1 MRGLAHKG
9 NRGRAGMTL
18 AETMIAIGIFV
29 VATGILTTSYVSQS
43 RAYAK
48 VRDRAD
54 LLSDGWLFERRFSG
68 FARNA
73 SGVVASRSMGG
84 SVLVSG
90 SGTVIFAVPSI
101 DAAGQAIDG
110 LLDHAAF
117 RLDAAAG
124 TVRLIVAPDPASA
137 RRAEDRT
144 SLRSVRGGGFRYDAA
159 PPDAASSASFGFVL
173 GAVSAGSEISSLIE
187 GTYALGN
194 R

>member
-1 MRGLAHKG
+1 MSRLARKE
-9 NRGRAGMTL
+9 NLGRAGMTL
-18 AETMIAIGIFV
+18 IEAMMAIGIFV
-29 VATGILTTSYVSQS
+29 VATGIMTTAYVSQS

-73 SGVVASRSMGG
+73 SGVAASRSMGG
-84 SVLVSG
+84 SMLVSG

-101 DAAGQAIDG
+101 DAAGQTIG
-110 LLDHAAF
+110 ELLDYAAF

-144 SLRSVRGGGFRYDAA
+144 ALRSVRSGGFRYDAA

-173 GAVSAGSEISSLIE
+173 GVLSAGSEVSSLID